1 MAVCLSG
8 LPTPKAFDC
17 IGEPATLE
25 QRWTIWKFE
34 FELYCTASGI
44 KDSKQQRA
52 ILLHLAGAGIR
63 EIFHAFTAEQQGEDY
78 KTAMDSLTQHFKLKK
93 NVPMARQA
101 FLTAVPKPGERIH
114 QFAIR
119 LQTLCEHCE
128 YNDQKDS
135 QIRDRILTFILDKP
149 LKAKLFREEGLTL
162 SKLLEIVNT
171 YHDKEALVLVPDQ
184 GGVNQLRVQQKPD
197 SAGPK
202 FDGRCHRCNKQGHK
216 AADCRCSKNHQCEKC
231 GKIGHFKVCCKSKQT
246 SGKAKS
252 ASGPKSKGRKPS
264 HVRQLEAVD
273 VQETDSE
280 EEEDVFNV
288 FCTHTESPP
297 GTMEISIGGVIQNV
311 IIDSG
316 ASCNLMSERTFN
328 DLSKG
333 DIVLK
338 PSSKQIFAYSS
349 SDALN
354 LKGSCM
360 LNVQVPETNVDKR
373 AKFFIVSGKASTL
386 LGRELSEALG
396 ILKVGVQV
404 NSCSSDFSAINT
416 QLNSKAALK
425 AKFPNVFHGLGKL
438 KGFKL
443 KLHIDQNIKPVAQ
456 PLRRIPFSRRQKVAD
471 KLEELEKLGVVEKVN
486 SPTSWINPLGA
497 VEKPNGDVRICL
509 DMRQANQAI
518 LRERHPVPTMQET
531 LQEISD
537 AKIFTKL
544 DLNMAFHQIELSP
557 ESRDITTFAAPT
569 GLYRYCRLLFGVNM
583 ATEKFQNLIWQVLK
597 DCPGAFNMHDDILI
611 VGRNQKEH
619 DENLERAVQKLQDSG
634 LTLNYEKCVVGA
646 SSMDFMGD
654 TISADGLKLSDK
666 RVEAIVE
673 APAPTNQSEVRSFLG
688 SAQFCAKFIPQFA
701 TISAPLWDLTSKN
714 AKWKWGAKEA
724 ESFAQIKHLLTCA
737 PVMSY
742 FTQGAQTRIIT
753 DASPVG
759 LGAILEQRQPGD
771 GQFRPVYYASRKLSK
786 VEQRYSQFEREALAV
801 KWACE
806 KFHMFL
812 YGTHFEILTD
822 HKPLISVLGPKSKPP
837 SARIERW
844 LLYLQQ
850 FSYVVRHISGK
861 ENSADALSRL
871 PVGPVQTADS
881 KATSEYVFS
890 TAKAAVPVAMTPKH
904 VEVVSEKDPTLI
916 LVREAIRSGD
926 FTRLTGTLYKAVSK
940 ELWIAGQ
947 LVMRGNRIVLPESL
961 WKQAIILAHEGHQGM
976 VRTKSRLRSKLW
988 WPQMDAQAEQ
998 FIKACYPCQLVG
1010 PRGKPEPVRST
1021 ELPEEPWEDLAT
1033 DLTEIP
1039 GGNHLLVVVDNYSRW
1054 PEVVLLKKTDAPHV
1068 ITALEGIFRTHGI
1081 PYTVRSDNGPPFASK
1096 EFENFLEF
1104 LGIEHK
1110 KGIPYWPQSNGEV
1123 ERCNRTI
1130 LKVIR
1135 IANLQGNDWK
1145 KALDDF
1151 LFQYRTTNHAATGC
1165 SPAELLMGRQ
1175 LRDKLPSVKIPKD
1188 RATESEWQHKLRDR
1202 DALSKLRQKEYAD
1215 ARRHAEPSGIDEGD
1229 EVLLRQTRRENKLSP
1244 VFEPEAYKVLQ
1255 KTGNA
1260 VVLEDSDGNRK
1271 MRNVAQMKK
1280 FIKPQEAVAADM
1292 LPTPPEIA
1300 QEHQTAPETQNQ
1312 STLDCTA
1319 EMPASPGSL
1328 ANQRPAR
1335 TRQQPVRFKDYVLQ

>member
-1 MAVCLSG
+1 MHHGRTHVRDPPSCIKCGRPRVCFFLLCSLPNTTFWRRGWDQQLDKHILKLNLSKKSRYGVCLSG

-25 QRWTIWKFE
+25 QRWTIWKSE

-216 AADCRCSKNHQCEKC
+216 AADCRCSQNHQCEKC

-264 HVRQLEAVD
+264 HVRQVEAVD

-360 LNVQVPETNVDKR
+360 LNVHVPETNVDKR

-486 SPTSWINPLGA
+486 SPTSWINPLVA

-666 RVEAIVE
+666 RVEANCRGTC
-673 APAPTNQSEVRSFLG
+673 TNQPIR
-688 SAQFCAKFIPQFA
+688 
-701 TISAPLWDLTSKN
+701 
-714 AKWKWGAKEA
+714 
-724 ESFAQIKHLLTCA
+724 
-737 PVMSY
+737 
-742 FTQGAQTRIIT
+742 
-753 DASPVG
+753 
-759 LGAILEQRQPGD
+759 
-771 GQFRPVYYASRKLSK
+771 
-786 VEQRYSQFEREALAV
+786 
-801 KWACE
+801 
-806 KFHMFL
+806 
-812 YGTHFEILTD
+812 
-822 HKPLISVLGPKSKPP
+822 VLGPTSKPP

-1068 ITALEGIFRTHGI
+1068 ITALEGIFTTHGI

-1229 EVLLRQTRRENKLSP
+1229 EILLRQTRRENKLSP